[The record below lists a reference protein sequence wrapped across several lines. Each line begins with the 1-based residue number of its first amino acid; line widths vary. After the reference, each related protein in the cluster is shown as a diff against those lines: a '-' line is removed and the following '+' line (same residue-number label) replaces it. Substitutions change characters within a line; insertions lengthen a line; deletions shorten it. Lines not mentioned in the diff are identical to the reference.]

1 MNEQFLYIMNLLE
14 SYHFS
19 SKDVNNFFDIIRPI
33 FYHEEFLK
41 RMNFEEFPHHNKTS
55 LGEHIIKNS
64 VLTYV
69 ICEKYKKLGANVKTD
84 LAVKISMMHDLY
96 EISYKNHK
104 RKKLISNMHG
114 FVHPIEAVINS
125 SLWFP
130 FLFDS
135 KDSYKLVD
143 GIIHHMWPFP
153 VRKVYKFN
161 TTEINNYVKTGLISE
176 EIRDMIVLS
185 TSRSSFGNISFG
197 NSNTIEGKI
206 VSFCDKVVSFK
217 ELISKK

>member
-41 RMNFEEFPHHNKTS
+41 RMNFAEFPHHNKTS

-96 EISYKNHK
+96 EIS
-104 RKKLISNMHG
+104 
-114 FVHPIEAVINS
+114 
-125 SLWFP
+125 
-130 FLFDS
+130 
-135 KDSYKLVD
+135 
-143 GIIHHMWPFP
+143 
-153 VRKVYKFN
+153 
-161 TTEINNYVKTGLISE
+161 
-176 EIRDMIVLS
+176 
-185 TSRSSFGNISFG
+185 
-197 NSNTIEGKI
+197 
-206 VSFCDKVVSFK
+206 
-217 ELISKK
+217 